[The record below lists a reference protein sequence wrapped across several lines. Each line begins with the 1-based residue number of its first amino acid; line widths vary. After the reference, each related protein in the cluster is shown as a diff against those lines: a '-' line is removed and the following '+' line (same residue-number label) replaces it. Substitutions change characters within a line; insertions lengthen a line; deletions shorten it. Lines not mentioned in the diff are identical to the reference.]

1 MNKSAYITK
10 EGMESLQKEVQ
21 EIWEERKIVT
31 QAVSDAAAM
40 GDRSENAEYI
50 YGKKKLREIDGRLTY
65 LRRRINT
72 IKVFDQ
78 KVDDSRAMFSAYVTF
93 SDQTKREMTLRL
105 VGPDEADIKKQS
117 ISIASPIGKALLNQ
131 SIGDVVD
138 VITPAGKKTFTI
150 LKVRY

>member
-1 MNKSAYITK
+1 MNKSTYITK
-10 EGMESLQKEVQ
+10 EGMESLQNEVQ
-21 EIWEERKIVT
+21 EIWEERKVVT

-72 IKVFDQ
+72 LKVFDQ
-78 KVDDSRAMFSAYVTF
+78 KVDDTRAMFSAYVTF
-93 SDQTKREMTLRL
+93 KDQTNREMTLRL

-117 ISIASPIGKALLNQ
+117 ISIASPIGKSLLNQ
-131 SIGDVVD
+131 SVGDSVEVV
-138 VITPAGKKTFTI
+138 TPAGKKIFTI
-150 LKVRY
+150 LKVKY

>member
-1 MNKSAYITK
+1 MNKSTYITK
-10 EGMESLQKEVQ
+10 EGMESLQNEVQ
-21 EIWEERKIVT
+21 EIWEERKVVT

-72 IKVFDQ
+72 LKVFDQ
-78 KVDDSRAMFSAYVTF
+78 KVDDTRAMFSAYVTF
-93 SDQTKREMTLRL
+93 KDQTNREMTLRL

-117 ISIASPIGKALLNQ
+117 ISIASPIGKSLLNQ
-131 SIGDVVD
+131 SVGDAVEVV
-138 VITPAGKKTFTI
+138 TPAGKKIFTI
-150 LKVRY
+150 LKVKY

>member
-1 MNKSAYITK
+1 MNKSTYITK
-10 EGMESLQKEVQ
+10 EGMESLQNEVQ
-21 EIWEERKIVT
+21 EIWEERKVVT

-72 IKVFDQ
+72 LKVFDQ
-78 KVDDSRAMFSAYVTF
+78 KVDDTRAMFSAYVTF
-93 SDQTKREMTLRL
+93 KDQTNREMTLRL

-117 ISIASPIGKALLNQ
+117 ISIASPIGKSLLNQ
-131 SIGDVVD
+131 SVGDAVEVT
-138 VITPAGKKTFTI
+138 TPAGKKTFTI
-150 LKVRY
+150 LKVKY

>member
-1 MNKSAYITK
+1 MNKSTYITK
-10 EGMESLQKEVQ
+10 EGMESLQNEVQ
-21 EIWEERKIVT
+21 EIWEERKVVT

-72 IKVFDQ
+72 LKVFDQ
-78 KVDDSRAMFSAYVTF
+78 KVDDTRAMFSAYVTF
-93 SDQTKREMTLRL
+93 KDQTNREMTLRL

-117 ISIASPIGKALLNQ
+117 ISIASPIGKSLLNQ
-131 SIGDVVD
+131 SVGDAIE
-138 VITPAGKKTFTI
+138 VITPAGKKVFTI
-150 LKVRY
+150 LKVKY

>member
-1 MNKSAYITK
+1 MNKSTYITK
-10 EGMESLQKEVQ
+10 EGMESLQNEVH
-21 EIWEERKIVT
+21 EIWEERKVVT

-72 IKVFDQ
+72 LKVFDQ
-78 KVDDSRAMFSAYVTF
+78 KVDETRAMFSAYVTF
-93 SDQTKREMTLRL
+93 KDQTNREMTLRL

-117 ISIASPIGKALLNQ
+117 ISIASPIGKSLLNQ
-131 SIGDVVD
+131 AVGDTVE
-138 VITPAGKKTFTI
+138 VITPAGKKIFTI
-150 LKVRY
+150 LKVKY